1 MGRTHV
7 ATAGPAAIADPAG
20 VKWEWNSSGTTEK
33 GTRQIESINSLCR
46 ARGEVRAQIADGT
59 TRFKVAPLASS
70 RNRMTIRPSVVL
82 RPYENVTVTGGEK
95 APTIA
100 LTVDWHKDSS
110 PPRLLS
116 PDNPLP
122 TGAVSF
128 SRATAPRSHRTVN
141 LSVGVNFQL
150 PWLLDSPARRQRG
163 PCSAD

>member
-1 MGRTHV
+1 
-7 ATAGPAAIADPAG
+7 
-20 VKWEWNSSGTTEK
+20 
-33 GTRQIESINSLCR
+33 
-46 ARGEVRAQIADGT
+46 VRAQIADGT

-70 RNRMTIRPSVVL
+70 RNRMTIRPAVVL
-82 RPYENVTVTGGEK
+82 RPYENVTVTVVYYYKLPLGDPKRVDGRSDYRADAQVKISYTATAMAPGKK

-128 SRATAPRSHRTVN
+128 SRATAPRWHRTVD